1 MESQIGFEKR
11 NDVKAEAEF
20 SYWIKSTHLANLD
33 KVTFDKWIGED
44 INNGFKMLTGLDD
57 ESLEIKRGNE
67 LDKLYSLTKD
77 ERKDNLVEELN
88 LIQTQIQRMAGNS
101 FIVKGWY
108 TTFMSAFI
116 VYIFTK
122 NDFSLIFLG
131 VILTLGCFIYD
142 CYFLYLENRY
152 REKYSWVINNIDNDN
167 FLFNLDPYEEEM
179 LNKPVLWKDI
189 LLSKSSQLKAWLS
202 PLAP

>member
-1 MESQIGFEKR
+1 MK
-11 NDVKAEAEF
+11 
-20 SYWIKSTHLANLD
+20 
-33 KVTFDKWIGED
+33 
-44 INNGFKMLTGLDD
+44 
-57 ESLEIKRGNE
+57 
-67 LDKLYSLTKD
+67 
-77 ERKDNLVEELN
+77 RKDNLVEELN

-152 REKYSWVINNIDNDN
+152 REKYSWVISNIDNDN

-189 LLSKSSQLKAWLS
+189 LLSKSILVFYFL
-202 PLAP
+202 PLGILLILG

>member
-1 MESQIGFEKR
+1 MK
-11 NDVKAEAEF
+11 
-20 SYWIKSTHLANLD
+20 
-33 KVTFDKWIGED
+33 
-44 INNGFKMLTGLDD
+44 
-57 ESLEIKRGNE
+57 
-67 LDKLYSLTKD
+67 
-77 ERKDNLVEELN
+77 RKDNLVEELN

-101 FIVKGWY
+101 FIVNGWY

-189 LLSKSSQLKAWLS
+189 LLSKSILVFYFL
-202 PLAP
+202 PLGILLILG

>member
-1 MESQIGFEKR
+1 MK
-11 NDVKAEAEF
+11 
-20 SYWIKSTHLANLD
+20 
-33 KVTFDKWIGED
+33 
-44 INNGFKMLTGLDD
+44 
-57 ESLEIKRGNE
+57 
-67 LDKLYSLTKD
+67 
-77 ERKDNLVEELN
+77 RKDNLVEELN

-142 CYFLYLENRY
+142 CYFY
-152 REKYSWVINNIDNDN
+152 I
-167 FLFNLDPYEEEM
+167 
-179 LNKPVLWKDI
+179 
-189 LLSKSSQLKAWLS
+189 
-202 PLAP
+202 

>member
-1 MESQIGFEKR
+1 MK
-11 NDVKAEAEF
+11 
-20 SYWIKSTHLANLD
+20 
-33 KVTFDKWIGED
+33 
-44 INNGFKMLTGLDD
+44 
-57 ESLEIKRGNE
+57 
-67 LDKLYSLTKD
+67 
-77 ERKDNLVEELN
+77 RKDNLVEELN

-189 LLSKSSQLKAWLS
+189 LLSKSILVFYFL
-202 PLAP
+202 PLGILLILG

>member
-1 MESQIGFEKR
+1 MK
-11 NDVKAEAEF
+11 
-20 SYWIKSTHLANLD
+20 
-33 KVTFDKWIGED
+33 
-44 INNGFKMLTGLDD
+44 
-57 ESLEIKRGNE
+57 
-67 LDKLYSLTKD
+67 
-77 ERKDNLVEELN
+77 RKDNLVEELN

-167 FLFNLDPYEEEM
+167 FLFNLDPDEEEM

-189 LLSKSSQLKAWLS
+189 LLSKSILVFYFL
-202 PLAP
+202 PLGILLILG

>member
-1 MESQIGFEKR
+1 MK
-11 NDVKAEAEF
+11 
-20 SYWIKSTHLANLD
+20 
-33 KVTFDKWIGED
+33 
-44 INNGFKMLTGLDD
+44 
-57 ESLEIKRGNE
+57 
-67 LDKLYSLTKD
+67 
-77 ERKDNLVEELN
+77 RKDNLVEELN

-131 VILTLGCFIYD
+131 VILTLGCFISD

-189 LLSKSSQLKAWLS
+189 LLSKSILVFYFL
-202 PLAP
+202 PLGILLILG

>member
-1 MESQIGFEKR
+1 MK
-11 NDVKAEAEF
+11 
-20 SYWIKSTHLANLD
+20 
-33 KVTFDKWIGED
+33 
-44 INNGFKMLTGLDD
+44 
-57 ESLEIKRGNE
+57 
-67 LDKLYSLTKD
+67 
-77 ERKDNLVEELN
+77 RKDNLVEELN

-167 FLFNLDPYEEEM
+167 FLFNK
-179 LNKPVLWKDI
+179 KPFIHKRAFI
-189 LLSKSSQLKAWLS
+189 FQSSGYSKR
-202 PLAP
+202 

>member
-1 MESQIGFEKR
+1 MK
-11 NDVKAEAEF
+11 
-20 SYWIKSTHLANLD
+20 
-33 KVTFDKWIGED
+33 
-44 INNGFKMLTGLDD
+44 
-57 ESLEIKRGNE
+57 
-67 LDKLYSLTKD
+67 
-77 ERKDNLVEELN
+77 RKDNLVEELN
-88 LIQTQIQRMAGNS
+88 SIQTQIQRMAGNS

-189 LLSKSSQLKAWLS
+189 LLSKSILVFYFL
-202 PLAP
+202 PLGILLILG

>member
-1 MESQIGFEKR
+1 MKR
-11 NDVKAEAEF
+11 N
-20 SYWIKSTHLANLD
+20 
-33 KVTFDKWIGED
+33 
-44 INNGFKMLTGLDD
+44 
-57 ESLEIKRGNE
+57 
-67 LDKLYSLTKD
+67 
-77 ERKDNLVEELN
+77 DNLVEELN

-189 LLSKSSQLKAWLS
+189 LLSKSILVFYFL
-202 PLAP
+202 PLGILLILG

>member
-1 MESQIGFEKR
+1 MK
-11 NDVKAEAEF
+11 
-20 SYWIKSTHLANLD
+20 
-33 KVTFDKWIGED
+33 
-44 INNGFKMLTGLDD
+44 
-57 ESLEIKRGNE
+57 
-67 LDKLYSLTKD
+67 
-77 ERKDNLVEELN
+77 RKDNLVEELN

-189 LLSKSSQLKAWLS
+189 LLSKSILVFYFLPLGVPPTFRKFCTLS
-202 PLAP
+202 YIFI